1 MTRSFRTFLTFA
13 TMLCGLF
20 ALQTAHAA
28 TQDDLKGTSVV
39 LVHGAFADGS
49 SWNRVIP
56 LLEAHGLHVV
66 AVQNPLSSLA
76 DDVAATKRVI
86 DQQKGP
92 VVLAGHSWGGV
103 VISRAGNDDKVKS
116 LVYVA
121 AFAPDANQSIA
132 DITQGMKPPVWANE
146 LQKDSAGYLT
156 LSDKAVRDDFAL
168 DLPAGQQRIV
178 AATQGPWFSGCVND
192 KVTQAAWHEKPSYF
206 VIPGR
211 DKMIDPH
218 LQAKMA
224 TQIHAQVTRVDASH
238 VAMLSQPEA
247 VANAILAAA
256 RNAH

>member
-1 MTRSFRTFLTFA
+1 MTRSFRTILAFA
-13 TMLCGLF
+13 AMLCGLS
-20 ALQTAHAA
+20 ALQTSHAA
-28 TQDDLKGTSVV
+28 TQADLKGTSVV

-76 DDVAATKRVI
+76 ADIAATKRVI
-86 DQQKGP
+86 DQQTGP
-92 VVLAGHSWGGV
+92 VVLVGHSWGGV
-103 VISRAGNDDKVKS
+103 VISQAGNDDKVKS

-132 DITQGMKPPVWANE
+132 DITQGMKPPAWANE
-146 LQKDSAGYLT
+146 LRKDAAGYLT

-178 AATQGPWFSGCVND
+178 AATQGPWFSGCLND
-192 KVTQAAWHEKPSYF
+192 EVTQAAWHEKPSYF

-211 DKMIDPH
+211 DKMIDPQ

-247 VANAILAAA
+247 VANAIIAAA
-256 RNAH
+256 RNAR